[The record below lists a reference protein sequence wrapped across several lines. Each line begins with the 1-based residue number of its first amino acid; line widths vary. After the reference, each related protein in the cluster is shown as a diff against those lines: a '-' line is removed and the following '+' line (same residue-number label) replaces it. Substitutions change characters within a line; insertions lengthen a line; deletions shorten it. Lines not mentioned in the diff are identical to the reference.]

1 MSDENSF
8 DRDAVEKESKEREM
22 CQSRDERITKG
33 NKANLKSPAD
43 IFKASKSLEPRFG
56 CDKNRRLTDLRGLKL

>member
-43 IFKASKSLEPRFG
+43 IFKA
-56 CDKNRRLTDLRGLKL
+56 